1 MIENILTHLAYGGVK
16 TKKLIA
22 NETGN
27 VILIAISK
35 GDELK
40 KHISNTDASI
50 LILEGEL
57 FFKINGQ
64 SHLLTPMDMFEF
76 KKQVPHAI
84 EALSDTKLIL
94 IK

>member
-1 MIENILTHLAYGGVK
+1 MIENIVTQLAYDGIK
-16 TKKLIA
+16 TKKLVD

-50 LILEGEL
+50 LVLEGEL
-57 FFKINGQ
+57 LFKINEKA
-64 SHLLTPMDMFEF
+64 HLLAPMDMFEF
-76 KKQVPHAI
+76 KKQEPHAV
-84 EALSDTKLIL
+84 EAISDTKLIL